1 MASFATNEQVGIRLG
16 RALSAA
22 EEAFVDEVVADV
34 TLLIAE
40 CLGEDEDWADA
51 LDPVPRTF
59 KTICVEK
66 AILVGS
72 NPNGLTS
79 RSETL
84 GSFSESETFRRDA
97 GGIMLTDDEERRVRL
112 AYYGRS
118 SGSSRPESTADEVHD
133 LIYGS

>member
-1 MASFATNEQVGIRLG
+1 MAFATSDDVAIRLG
-16 RALSAA
+16 RDLTAA
-22 EEAFVDEVVADV
+22 EEAFADEVIADV
-34 TLLIAE
+34 QSLIAE
-40 CLGEDEDWADA
+40 MLGEDDDWADD
-51 LDPVPRTF
+51 LNPVPRVF